1 MGISPT
7 TIVFL
12 SVKIDNYSFMVY
24 TGFHQKRNRN
34 AYCWKNLSDSFD
46 SNDELPIL
54 KIIGAELNVDISK
67 ELEKMAT
74 KFTVLHTLNI
84 AGKPAVMV
92 KDESNE
98 VYPIMENS
106 HVFRESILIE

>member
-1 MGISPT
+1 ML
-7 TIVFL
+7 IVGKTYQTA
-12 SVKIDNYSFMVY
+12 S
-24 TGFHQKRNRN
+24 TP
-34 AYCWKNLSDSFD
+34 
-46 SNDELPIL
+46 NDELPIL